1 VKLIDCSV
9 VRLNAEFIRDILEDD
24 YFIEAFGF
32 LARSVV
38 FLPPL
43 SLALLD
49 QLYLERVEGHFFTG
63 QFNKYSLIFLEVGVS
78 DSVVEGVDFLSGQVL
93 TSRVAIV
100 SLNFDSS

>member
-1 VKLIDCSV
+1 MKLIDCSV
-9 VRLNAEFIRDILEDD
+9 VGLNAELVRDILEDD
-24 YFIEAFGF
+24 YFIETFGF

-38 FLPPL
+38 LLPPL

-49 QLYLERVEGHFFTG
+49 QLHLERVKGHFFAG
-63 QFNKYSLIFLEVGVS
+63 QLNKNSLIFLEVRVS
-78 DSVVEGVDFLSGQVL
+78 DSVVEGVDFLPRQIL